1 MSHKAHWE
9 KVYET
14 KSPQE
19 VSWTQEIPATSLKLI
34 KETNIPKDSA
44 IIDIGGGDSKLVDF
58 LLDDGYTNLT
68 VLDISANA
76 LERAKNRLGEKA
88 DLVQWIVSDINEFN
102 PTRQYAIW
110 YDRAVIHFVTDEIY
124 IKRYV
129 DIVSTFTS
137 EQFILG
143 TFSENGPIKCSGL
156 EIKQYTQEKL
166 VHLFGHSFDLT
177 TCFTEDHKTP
187 FDTIQNF
194 IFASFK
200 RRYARC

>member
-1 MSHKAHWE
+1 MSYKEHWE

-14 KSPQE
+14 KSPHE
-19 VSWTQEIPATSLKLI
+19 VSWTQEIPETSLRLI
-34 KETNIPKDSA
+34 KETNIAKDAA

-58 LLDDGYTNLT
+58 LLEEGFTNLT

-76 LERAKNRLGEKA
+76 LERAKKRLGEKA
-88 DLVQWIVSDINEFN
+88 SFVQWIVSDINEFN

-110 YDRAVIHFVTDEIY
+110 HDRAVFHFVTDEDN

-129 DIVSTFTS
+129 DMVSKFTS

-143 TFSENGPIKCSGL
+143 TFSENGPLKCSGL
-156 EIKQYTQEKL
+156 EIKQYNQEKL
-166 VHLFGHSFDLT
+166 NHLFGHSFDLNN
-177 TCFTEDHKTP
+177 CFTEDHKTP

-200 RRYARC
+200 RRYSRC